1 MVNVFPSNFILLS
14 HILLL
19 LYNNPPHTG
28 LLRIFPL
35 LESVVFI
42 VRSNFEPTIFIYL
55 GYINFL
61 VLDN

>member
-14 HILLL
+14 HILL

-35 LESVVFI
+35 LESVFFI
-42 VRSNFEPTIFIYL
+42 VRSHFDPTIFKYL